1 MGMPGPGSDD
11 PQHFLPEPG
20 NVAAEARVQDMSTG
34 VWQEKREIES
44 FDADAKGRLRP
55 SVLFSFMLNSAWKH
69 ASSLGFGYQDFATR
83 KIMWVLSEFQLR
95 IWRIP
100 CWTDAVTI
108 ETWGKKI
115 TRFYALRDFA
125 VCRQSGEKLASATGA
140 WIVLDRE
147 SYRPQRLEQLMAD
160 FPWQIDKSELE
171 TGLKRIPEST
181 GAQERKHYAVQY
193 SDLDANDHVNAAR
206 YLQWIM
212 DSYPRDVQEQRQLSA
227 VEMSFLAEATVD
239 DEIAVLFKEED
250 GRDVA
255 AVRRL
260 KDNKDVCRAVVRW
273 QG

>member
-1 MGMPGPGSDD
+1 
-11 PQHFLPEPG
+11 
-20 NVAAEARVQDMSTG
+20 
-34 VWQEKREIES
+34 
-44 FDADAKGRLRP
+44 
-55 SVLFSFMLNSAWKH
+55 
-69 ASSLGFGYQDFATR
+69 
-83 KIMWVLSEFQLR
+83 
-95 IWRIP
+95 
-100 CWTDAVTI
+100 
-108 ETWGKKI
+108 
-115 TRFYALRDFA
+115 
-125 VCRQSGEKLASATGA
+125 
-140 WIVLDRE
+140 
-147 SYRPQRLEQLMAD
+147 MAD